1 MPVVRRADLNDASL
15 VARLVDS
22 LLVELSGSSSRYEER
37 LATAYRLLTNGD
49 RIFGFFAVEKQHPL
63 GVIMISER
71 ASIYAAGSFGVITEL
86 YVVPEKL
93 RPPRSCRS
101 KDQTARQGAG
111 YPRHLLIAQAE
122 PNVGSV
128 TSKRLAGLAA
138 GATWPRNLFGAGLL
152 RSIRD
157 RPCWTS
163 ARSCLSVEKR
173 SGLNLDTPNQVI
185 GQRAPGGVGN
195 VRRIDHSPFY

>member
-86 YVVPEKL
+86 YVVPEK
-93 RPPRSCRS
+93 RS
-101 KDQTARQGAG
+101 AG
-111 YPRHLLIAQAE
+111 IAKLLIDATVALGRE
-122 PNVGSV
+122 RWLFRVDTG
-128 TSKRLAGLAA
+128 RLLGDERMTGIG
-138 GATWPRNLFGAGLL
+138 GARVSN
-152 RSIRD
+152 
-157 RPCWTS
+157 
-163 ARSCLSVEKR
+163 
-173 SGLNLDTPNQVI
+173 
-185 GQRAPGGVGN
+185 AP
-195 VRRIDHSPFY
+195 

>member
-1 MPVVRRADLNDASL
+1 MRLDARQH
-15 VARLVDS
+15 V
-22 LLVELSGSSSRYEER
+22 SSSWPICNVSLPGVR
-37 LATAYRLLTNGD
+37 LNLPKR
-49 RIFGFFAVEKQHPL
+49 V
-63 GVIMISER
+63 
-71 ASIYAAGSFGVITEL
+71 SIR
-86 YVVPEKL
+86 L